1 MDTNST
7 ITGRTTTN
15 SISSVRYMSVTAM
28 LSAVAF
34 ILMFLDFSVPFMPA
48 FIKMD
53 LSELPALIGAFSMGP
68 VCGILICL
76 IKNVLHLFIT
86 TTGGVGEL
94 SNFLLGV
101 AFVLPAGLIYRHKKS
116 RRSALIG
123 SLLGAVIMG
132 VFSVVSNYFL
142 VYPVYYNFMPEEA
155 VLGAY
160 QVIVPSVKSILQC
173 LVCFNMPFTIVKGL
187 FSVVIT
193 FLVYKH
199 ISPILK
205 GANRKKRG
213 CLRRQPLFF
222 WNEKCYTSLDID
234 RRDCYAAK
242 V

>member
-15 SISSVRYMSVTAM
+15 SISSVRYMSVTEM

-123 SLLGAVIMG
+123 SLFGAVIMG

-160 QVIVPSVKSILQC
+160 QVIVPSMKSILQC

-205 GANRKKRG
+205 GANR
-213 CLRRQPLFF
+213 
-222 WNEKCYTSLDID
+222 
-234 RRDCYAAK
+234 
-242 V
+242 

>member
-68 VCGILICL
+68 VCGILIWL
-76 IKNVLHLFIT
+76 IRNVLHLFIT

-123 SLLGAVIMG
+123 SLFGAVIMG

-160 QVIVPSVKSILQC
+160 QVIVPSMKSILQC

-205 GANRKKRG
+205 GANR
-213 CLRRQPLFF
+213 
-222 WNEKCYTSLDID
+222 
-234 RRDCYAAK
+234 
-242 V
+242 

>member
-187 FSVVIT
+187 ISVVIT
-193 FLVYKH
+193 VLVYKH

-205 GANRKKRG
+205 GANR
-213 CLRRQPLFF
+213 
-222 WNEKCYTSLDID
+222 
-234 RRDCYAAK
+234 
-242 V
+242 

>member
-68 VCGILICL
+68 VCSILIRL

-123 SLLGAVIMG
+123 SLFGAVIMG

-160 QVIVPSVKSILQC
+160 QVIVPSMKSILQC

-205 GANRKKRG
+205 GANR
-213 CLRRQPLFF
+213 
-222 WNEKCYTSLDID
+222 
-234 RRDCYAAK
+234 
-242 V
+242 

>member
-132 VFSVVSNYFL
+132 VFSVVSNYF
-142 VYPVYYNFMPEEA
+142 MPEEA

-160 QVIVPSVKSILQC
+160 QVIVPSMKNILQC

-205 GANRKKRG
+205 GANR
-213 CLRRQPLFF
+213 
-222 WNEKCYTSLDID
+222 
-234 RRDCYAAK
+234 
-242 V
+242 

>member
-123 SLLGAVIMG
+123 SLFGAVIMG
-132 VFSVVSNYFL
+132 VFQLLPGIS
-142 VYPVYYNFMPEEA
+142 
-155 VLGAY
+155 G
-160 QVIVPSVKSILQC
+160 ILQLYAGRSC
-173 LVCFNMPFTIVKGL
+173 ARRLSGDRTIHEEHSAVPGVLQYAVYHREGTVFRGNHIPGIQTHFADSERSEPLEKGL
-187 FSVVIT
+187 S
-193 FLVYKH
+193 
-199 ISPILK
+199 
-205 GANRKKRG
+205 
-213 CLRRQPLFF
+213 
-222 WNEKCYTSLDID
+222 
-234 RRDCYAAK
+234 
-242 V
+242 

>member
-53 LSELPALIGAFSMGP
+53 LSELPAFSMGP

-155 VLGAY
+155 VIGAY

-205 GANRKKRG
+205 GANR
-213 CLRRQPLFF
+213 
-222 WNEKCYTSLDID
+222 
-234 RRDCYAAK
+234 
-242 V
+242 

>member
-123 SLLGAVIMG
+123 SLFGAVIMG

-142 VYPVYYNFMPEEA
+142 VYPVYYNFMPKDVILA
-155 VLGAY
+155 AY
-160 QVIVPSVKSILQC
+160 QAILPSVQSILQC
-173 LVCFNMPFTIVKGL
+173 LVFFNMPFTIVKGL

-193 FLVYKH
+193 FLTYKH

-205 GANRKKRG
+205 GSRN
-213 CLRRQPLFF
+213 
-222 WNEKCYTSLDID
+222 
-234 RRDCYAAK
+234 
-242 V
+242 

>member
-86 TTGGVGEL
+86 TNGGVGEL
-94 SNFLLGV
+94 SNFLLV

-160 QVIVPSVKSILQC
+160 QVIVPSMKSILQC

-205 GANRKKRG
+205 GANR
-213 CLRRQPLFF
+213 
-222 WNEKCYTSLDID
+222 
-234 RRDCYAAK
+234 
-242 V
+242 